1 MDTDGKYNLHDMME
15 MIFLTKRKQALMSME
30 ELIVFDYFFK
40 NRLLNLTPQERTKIT
55 QLREN
60 LTKLLMDYD
69 F

>member
-60 LTKLLMDYD
+60 LTKILMDYD

>member
-1 MDTDGKYNLHDMME
+1 MDTDGKYNFHDTME
-15 MIFLTKRKQALMSME
+15 MIFLTKRKQSLMSIQ

-40 NRLLNLTPQERTKIT
+40 NRLLHLTQEERNKIT

-60 LTKLLMDYD
+60 LTKLLMEYD

>member
-1 MDTDGKYNLHDMME
+1 MDTDGKYNFHDTME
-15 MIFLTKRKQALMSME
+15 MIFLTKRKQGLMSIE

-60 LTKLLMDYD
+60 LTKILMDYD